1 MKNEKKDVTPK
12 KNKRH
17 FMYFVLDADKKE
29 HPMPTDA
36 ADSILKRI
44 LSFFFDHSNMRRD
57 SNG

>member
-1 MKNEKKDVTPK
+1 
-12 KNKRH
+12 
-17 FMYFVLDADKKE
+17 MYFVLDADQKE
-29 HPMPTDA
+29 HPMPPDA